1 MSKVLFA
8 SLRPLERAE
17 NIKAVY
23 DAYDGDKEFIRLKR
37 ESNPQM
43 TSEEYSLLVADDFPM
58 ETPGK
63 CLMIGHGMGAGK
75 TYGIDQPQAY
85 HSRTRADLLTHC
97 IASSKEMVPY
107 VESYSGIPADR
118 ILPIGMPRTDAY
130 FKPWKKTGEK
140 RTYLFLPT
148 FRPAGATGL
157 QRINWERIDEQL
169 EDDER
174 LIVKPHMVTKHLLN
188 GEYRHIEEA
197 SSEDGTIPYL
207 MDADVVITDYSSAMF
222 DALVC
227 KKPVVLFEK
236 DWNHYLVKRG
246 MYCRYPQEYS
256 RYHSQSEDALVEM
269 LRTAEWDE
277 FFEDRR
283 EFFAGSCD
291 GHSVERTC
299 EVIRRMICE
308 S

>member
-17 NIKAVY
+17 NIRAVY
-23 DAYDGDKEFIRLKR
+23 DAYDGDKEFIRLSR
-37 ESNPQM
+37 EPNPRM
-43 TSEEYSLLVADDFPM
+43 TSKEFSLLVADDFPI

-75 TYGIDQPQAY
+75 TYGIDQPYAY

-97 IASSKEMVPY
+97 IASSERMVPY
-107 VESYSGIPADR
+107 VVSYSGIPADR

-130 FKPWKKTGEK
+130 FKPRNKTGKK

-157 QRINWERIDEQL
+157 RRIDWQQIDARL
-169 EDDER
+169 GDDEK
-174 LIVKPHMVTKHLLN
+174 LIVKPHMVTKHLL
-188 GEYRHIEEA
+188 GGGYRHIEEA

-227 KKPVVLFEK
+227 KTPVVLFEK

-246 MYCRYPQEYS
+246 MYCRYPAEYS
-256 RYHSQSEDALVEM
+256 HYHTQDEDMLVEM
-269 LRTAEWDE
+269 LRTAKWDDR
-277 FFEDRR
+277 FEDRR

-291 GHSVERTC
+291 GHSTERTC
-299 EVIRRMICE
+299 EAIRRMICG